1 MEIKFQREELRMLF
15 EDIFFKDNTIGTK
28 AVNRYRIIVNLILSA
43 ANKGDLENMR
53 FLHLKTPGGDI
64 PHHTADIAE
73 KRILIMNLT
82 DAAAEIIDI
91 RNKETE

>member
-53 FLHLKTPGGDI
+53 FLHLKTPGGD
-64 PHHTADIAE
+64 TADIDE

-91 RNKETE
+91 RNKETV